1 MSRWILLFFGLGIW
15 ALTSSFVSADTSLQQ
30 LIDQT
35 PVNGVL
41 KLEGEKYEGN
51 ISISKPIT
59 IKGKKN
65 TVIFGDGT
73 GNVITI
79 DASNVTLKNLTIE
92 HGSLNR
98 SSDEEFSGIRAKGE
112 HHLFQNLV
120 IHDVYHGLYM
130 NKVSN
135 ATVKNI
141 TVTGQGTG
149 KLGSQGNGIQ
159 MIRSSNIKIQDSTIS
174 RTRDGIFFEYANQVD
189 VKNTL
194 VKETRYGLHYM
205 YSNDNSFIRNRFIKN
220 TGGAAIMHSEG
231 ILLEENQ
238 FSFNQGTRSF
248 GLIIQTSNN
257 NLIKNNEFYLNQR
270 GIYLEQSNQNKIIGN
285 KFFHNDVGVEIWS
298 TSSGQIFIDNQFKQN
313 VAHALAVGGTANN
326 YWFENGRGNYWGKEL
341 SILDLDQNQVGD
353 TPIEYKSSL
362 YKLIEENELA
372 YLFLKSPAIGI
383 YEKMNE
389 VMNAKEVMA
398 VDQYPLL
405 EKQTHHSSSWLI
417 LLLAIPLLFVGRGLI
432 YKRRR
437 N

>member
-1 MSRWILLFFGLGIW
+1 MNKWILLFLGLGIW
-15 ALTSSFVSADTSLQQ
+15 ALTSSSVSANASLQQ

-51 ISISKPIT
+51 IIISKPIT
-59 IKGKKN
+59 ITGKKK
-65 TVIFGDGT
+65 TVIRGDGT

-79 DASNVTLKNLTIE
+79 DAANVTLKNLTIE

-120 IHDVYHGLYM
+120 IQDVYHGLYM
-130 NKVSN
+130 NKVKD

-141 TVTGQGTG
+141 TVTGQGAG

-159 MIRSSNIKIQDSTIS
+159 MIRSSNIKILDSTVS

-194 VKETRYGLHYM
+194 VSETRYGLHYM

-257 NLIKNNEFYLNQR
+257 NMIKNNEFYLNQR
-270 GIYLEQSNQNKIIGN
+270 GIYLEQSNENKIIGN
-285 KFFHNDVGVEIWS
+285 KFFHNDIGVEIWS

-313 VAHALAVGGTANN
+313 VAHALAVGGSANN
-326 YWFENGRGNYWGKEL
+326 HWFENGRGNFWGKEH

-389 VMNAKEVMA
+389 VMNAKEIMA

-405 EKQTHHSSSWLI
+405 EKQANNSSTWLV
-417 LLLAIPLLFVGRGLI
+417 LLLIIPLLLVGRGRI
-432 YKRRR
+432 DKRRR
-437 N
+437 S